1 MNSNVKQ
8 YQHVAQPPL
17 RIERELAGGREFIF
31 IEGVRYDADYF
42 RTFSHP
48 ETDVLYAVRSH
59 DDTVVLTIIHNADEA
74 QQFFEEMGGTA
85 QEEETD
91 GL

>member
-1 MNSNVKQ
+1 MNSNLMQ
-8 YQHVAQPPL
+8 HQHVAQPPL
-17 RIERELAGGREFIF
+17 RIERELAGGREFIL

-42 RTFSHP
+42 RTFAHP

-85 QEEETD
+85 QEDESD